1 MSQKHKTATCFRCIY
16 CGAKKRLCEECNKYF
31 YAKRENH
38 VICSTR
44 CRTRKY
50 RRIKKEKTESPQL

>member
-1 MSQKHKTATCFRCIY
+1 MSQTHKSKGCFRCIY
-16 CGAKKRLCEECNKYF
+16 CGAKKAICPICGKYF

-38 VICSTR
+38 VICSTK

-50 RRIKKEKTESPQL
+50 REAKKKELDTQN